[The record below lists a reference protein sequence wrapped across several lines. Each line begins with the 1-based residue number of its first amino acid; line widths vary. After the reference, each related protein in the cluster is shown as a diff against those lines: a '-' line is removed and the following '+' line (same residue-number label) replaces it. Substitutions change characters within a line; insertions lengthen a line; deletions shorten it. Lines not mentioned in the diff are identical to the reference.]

1 MNDFYQKKSLDL
13 NDEKRITKIELEM
26 NSIIV
31 FFENKLLNL
40 LNSNYKNLESIILL
54 DGMLLLEEGRITST
68 WEKIAYFL
76 EARNFLAETCKK
88 DSSSEERISKA
99 SFNPAIS
106 SSRRFLRSS

>member
-13 NDEKRITKIELEM
+13 NDEKRITKIELDM

-68 WEKIAYFL
+68 
-76 EARNFLAETCKK
+76 
-88 DSSSEERISKA
+88 
-99 SFNPAIS
+99 
-106 SSRRFLRSS
+106 